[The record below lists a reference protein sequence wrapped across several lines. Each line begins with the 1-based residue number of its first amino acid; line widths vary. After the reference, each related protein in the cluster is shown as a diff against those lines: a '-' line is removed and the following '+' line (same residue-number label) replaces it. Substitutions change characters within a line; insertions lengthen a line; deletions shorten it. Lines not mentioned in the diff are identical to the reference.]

1 MPASRVGLRWIA
13 VLEAVKGML
22 AAATGLWLLSLFQYT
37 PRALAK
43 QLVERLHLNPGSHYP
58 DLFVA
63 NVGTLSDRSIT
74 LLGLAALVYA
84 ALRFIE
90 AMGLWQDRAWAKWFA
105 AVTGAIYIPFELYE
119 LLQGYNG
126 FVIGALVI
134 NCLVVAYLT
143 RTLRAERT

>member
-1 MPASRVGLRWIA
+1 MTAGRIGVRWIA
-13 VLEAVKGML
+13 LLEAAKGLL
-22 AAATGLWLLSLFQYT
+22 ATATGLWLLSLFQYT
-37 PRALAK
+37 PRTVAR

-90 AMGLWQDRAWAKWFA
+90 AMGLWQNRDWAKWFA
-105 AVTGAIYIPFELYE
+105 AVTGAIYIPFEVYE

-126 FVIGALVI
+126 FVIGALAI
-134 NCLVVAYLT
+134 NTLVVAYLAHA
-143 RTLRAERT
+143 LRSERT

>member
-1 MPASRVGLRWIA
+1 MPARRIGVRWIA
-13 VLEAVKGML
+13 VLEAFKGVL

-37 PRALAK
+37 PRTVAR

-63 NVGTLSDRSIT
+63 NISTLSDRSIT

-119 LLQGYNG
+119 LAQGYNG
-126 FVIGALVI
+126 FVIGALAI
-134 NCLVVAYLT
+134 NGLVVAYLT
-143 RTLRAERT
+143 RALRAERT